1 MLEMKALTK
10 FQTKCLWGDPTR
22 MDCRLV
28 TRRKKNFLLGNKHL
42 KFLGPPTLVTPNI
55 QAVSDSLCHLVSQC
69 LIRDFIFT
77 DKLKQLQTYSTVLF
91 SVSHLIEGLFIKP
104 LITYKEDTNTFFSLL
119 SYNWHITDVFMTHEL
134 FIHLDSIQVVFL
146 CSLPSLQHISPVL
159 FIKLF
164 VLMWQEH

>member
-10 FQTKCLWGDPTR
+10 FQTKCLWGDPTV

-28 TRRKKNFLLGNKHL
+28 TRRKKKFLLGNKHL

-55 QAVSDSLCHLVSQC
+55 QSVSDSLCHLVSQC

-77 DKLKQLQTYSTVLF
+77 DKLKQLQTYHSTVLF

-104 LITYKEDTNTFFSLL
+104 LITYKEDTNTFFPFYL
-119 SYNWHITDVFMTHEL
+119 ITDTLLMSLWHM
-134 FIHLDSIQVVFL
+134 S
-146 CSLPSLQHISPVL
+146 CSYI
-159 FIKLF
+159 
-164 VLMWQEH
+164 